1 MDPDA
6 NIEEQLRIVA
16 SLTKNFDG
24 RTMSGDQLSADVIR
38 LCDLVDS
45 LDEWIVNGG
54 FLPARWRGK

>member
-45 LDEWIVNGG
+45 LDEWMA
-54 FLPARWRGK
+54 LWWL